1 MERWV
6 RCSSASFSAALSF
19 MQAFHYFTHYIDDAL
34 HIKMLVA
41 AVFIAETIHQALI
54 TQAHYTELR
63 RIERNVVVE
72 VFFEAITAFLVQS
85 FYVSRIWR
93 LYDRRLYI
101 VIPII
106 ALIVSQF
113 AVSLVYTIKALALST
128 LDALDKLNAYAITM
142 NATGAAAD
150 VAIAAI
156 MCTLLHIHK
165 SGFQRSNII
174 VNKLIFMTVETGL
187 LTSTC
192 ACVALVTHLALRDS
206 YVYICFFFLIGRL
219 YSNSLFAS
227 LNARECLRDDLTVS
241 ASDFSDT
248 QLHNMPPGPMKFAV
262 PTGVVHLDASRAE
275 SSLEQVENTNP
286 LMYHNNTKGPGAEV
300 VIIGTSDKC
309 NEG

>member
-1 MERWV
+1 MTTLDGTMGAMFLGV
-6 RCSSASFSAALSF
+6 VLCSALWGVSF

-54 TQAHYTELR
+54 TQALYAYLITHFSDYTELR

-227 LNARECLRDDLTVS
+227 LHIVDGG
-241 ASDFSDT
+241 
-248 QLHNMPPGPMKFAV
+248 Q
-262 PTGVVHLDASRAE
+262 
-275 SSLEQVENTNP
+275 
-286 LMYHNNTKGPGAEV
+286 
-300 VIIGTSDKC
+300 GTSHKREAVGVRIMYC
-309 NEG
+309 LTG